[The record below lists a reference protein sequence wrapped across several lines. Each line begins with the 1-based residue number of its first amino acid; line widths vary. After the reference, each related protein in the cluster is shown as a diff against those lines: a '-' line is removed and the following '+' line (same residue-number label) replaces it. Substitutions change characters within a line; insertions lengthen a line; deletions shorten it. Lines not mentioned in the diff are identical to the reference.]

1 MKRNS
6 TTARNKGKLMEEVRG
21 GERDERPHTINR
33 QKLHSESRHPS
44 RKQKKTFNKF
54 LILESMKSVK

>member
-21 GERDERPHTINR
+21 RERDERPHTINR
-33 QKLHSESRHPS
+33 QKIQYESRHAS